1 MPVTRENVEA
11 AMNEASRFLERA
23 EYFIKHASR
32 SDYNRRNRDKSTMMR
47 SGSDL
52 TAALVKLRRSEGD
65 QKWLDERKPYDE
77 ED

>member
-11 AMNEASRFLERA
+11 AMNEASRFIERA
-23 EYFIKHASR
+23 EYFIEHASR
-32 SDYNRRNRDKSTMMR
+32 SDYYWGNRDKSAMMR

-52 TAALVKLRRSEGD
+52 TAALVKLRRSERD
-65 QKWLDERKPYDE
+65 QKWLDDRKPYDA

>member
-23 EYFIKHASR
+23 EY
-32 SDYNRRNRDKSTMMR
+32 YWGNRDKSAMMR

-52 TAALVKLRRSEGD
+52 TAALVKLRRSERD

>member
-23 EYFIKHASR
+23 EYFINHASR
-32 SDYNRRNRDKSTMMR
+32 SDYYWGSGEKAAMMC

-52 TAALVKLRRSEGD
+52 TAALVKLRRSKGD

>member
-23 EYFIKHASR
+23 QYYLDYSSR
-32 SDYNRRNRDKSTMMR
+32 SGFCCNRSGTSPMMR

-52 TAALVKLRRSEGD
+52 TAALVKLRRSKRD

>member
-32 SDYNRRNRDKSTMMR
+32 SDYYWGNADKAAMMR

-52 TAALVKLRRSEGD
+52 TAALVKLRRSERD
-65 QKWLDERKPYDE
+65 QKWLDERKPYNE

>member
-23 EYFIKHASR
+23 EYFIKHAFR
-32 SDYNRRNRDKSTMMR
+32 SGYYWSNADQAALMH

-52 TAALVKLRRSEGD
+52 TAALVKLRRSERD
-65 QKWLDERKPYDE
+65 QKWLDERKPYNE

>member
-1 MPVTRENVEA
+1 MPVTRDNVEA

-23 EYFIKHASR
+23 QYYLDHSSR
-32 SDYNRRNRDKSTMMR
+32 SGFCCNRSGTSSMMR

-52 TAALVKLRRSEGD
+52 TAALVKLRRSERD
-65 QKWLDERKPYDE
+65 QKWLDERKPYNE

>member
-1 MPVTRENVEA
+1 MPVTRKNVEDAMKEA
-11 AMNEASRFLERA
+11 ARFLERA

-32 SDYNRRNRDKSTMMR
+32 SDYYWGSGDKAAMMR

-52 TAALVKLRRSEGD
+52 TAALRRSTRD
-65 QKWLDERKPYDE
+65 QKWLDELKPYDE

>member
-32 SDYNRRNRDKSTMMR
+32 SDY
-47 SGSDL
+47 
-52 TAALVKLRRSEGD
+52 
-65 QKWLDERKPYDE
+65 
-77 ED
+77 

>member
-11 AMNEASRFLERA
+11 VMNEARRFIERA

-32 SDYNRRNRDKSTMMR
+32 SDYYWRSGDKSAMMR
-47 SGSDL
+47 SGMDL
-52 TAALVKLRRSEGD
+52 TAALVKLRRSED
-65 QKWLDERKPYDE
+65 FQKWLDERNPYDE

>member
-11 AMNEASRFLERA
+11 AMNEARRFLERA
-23 EYFIKHASR
+23 EYFINHASR
-32 SDYNRRNRDKSTMMR
+32 SDYYWCSGDKAAMMR

-52 TAALVKLRRSEGD
+52 TAALVKLRRSKRD
-65 QKWLDERKPYDE
+65 QKWLDERKPYVE

>member
-11 AMNEASRFLERA
+11 AMNEAARFLERA

-32 SDYNRRNRDKSTMMR
+32 SDYYWRSGDKTAMMR
-47 SGSDL
+47 SGRDL
-52 TAALVKLRRSEGD
+52 TAALVKLRRSKD
-65 QKWLDERKPYDE
+65 FQKWLDERIPYDE